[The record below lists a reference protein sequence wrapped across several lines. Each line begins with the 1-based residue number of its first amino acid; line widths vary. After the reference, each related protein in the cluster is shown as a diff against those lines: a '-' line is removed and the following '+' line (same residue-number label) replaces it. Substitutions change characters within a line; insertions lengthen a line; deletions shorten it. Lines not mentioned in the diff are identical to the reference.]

1 MNKELPIEV
10 QDIMTEEER
19 AELTPDEL
27 AYLDSMSAYMKQ
39 AAGEYVKQ
47 QIRQTEYAKVKTGN
61 RRRNKA
67 QRKARRQNRK

>member
-27 AYLDSMSAYMKQ
+27 AYLDSMSVYMKQ

-47 QIRQTEYAKVKTGN
+47 QIRQAEYAKVKTGN

>member
-1 MNKELPIEV
+1 MKELPINP
-10 QDIMTEEER
+10 QDIMT
-19 AELTPDEL
+19 ADEL
-27 AYLDSMSAYMKQ
+27 NTLTTDEIQYLDSMSAYMKQ

>member
-1 MNKELPIEV
+1 MKKENAVELT
-10 QDIMTEEER
+10 DIMTEEER
-19 AELTPDEL
+19 AELTAEEM
-27 AYLDSMSAYMKQ
+27 AYLDSMSDYMKI

-47 QIRQTEYAKVKTGN
+47 QIRQVEYAKVKTGN